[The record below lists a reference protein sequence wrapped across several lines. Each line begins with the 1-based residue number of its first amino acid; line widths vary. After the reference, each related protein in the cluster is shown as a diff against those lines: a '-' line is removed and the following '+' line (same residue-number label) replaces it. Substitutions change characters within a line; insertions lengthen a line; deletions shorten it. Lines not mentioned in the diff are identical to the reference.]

1 MLEWVLTAIS
11 NQDMDWKQS
20 KFLDVILFFIMSF
33 QIKSNTNSVSLAH
46 QLTESIIRSISLDAA
61 MRQGKWD
68 GPSIKMQ
75 NINLDYLQIG
85 VVRWHYGQKRFEKV
99 AEYKNLYLHYLKIN
113 IQAWRTC
120 KLINI
125 TKIFHY
131 EFVQALF

>member
-1 MLEWVLTAIS
+1 
-11 NQDMDWKQS
+11 MDWKQS

-85 VVRWHYGQKRFEKV
+85 VIRWQFGQKW
-99 AEYKNLYLHYLKIN
+99 L
-113 IQAWRTC
+113 
-120 KLINI
+120 
-125 TKIFHY
+125 
-131 EFVQALF
+131 